1 MNSTGDTGAPAPA
14 DLVLRGGP
22 VVTLDADGTVAAA
35 LAARGGR
42 ILFVGGEEEA
52 AALIGPETRVVQL
65 DGRAVIPG
73 INDSHLHAAWLG
85 AMWPRTV
92 MGGGGLQG
100 PEVGLSTDEDRRE
113 AILRAGRIAASF
125 GITSYTE
132 PGLGPGEDR
141 GPTGCFGSAVF
152 NAYAALADAGELTA
166 RVTVLSLYGELDGP
180 TGMDSFE
187 RGLAQAP
194 VYRGDQRWLR
204 MAGVKIFADGI
215 PPMRSAWTHHCY
227 ADGSHGDLLVEG
239 ADTATREKNLRRM
252 VMLAHAAGHQIGV
265 HATGDRSIE
274 VVVDAVADA
283 VADGRNDARHYVIH
297 GDLVDPGTL
306 VRMGALGMGIN
317 TQPGI
322 AVATSAM
329 LAGALGGEVAA
340 GAWPLAGALAGDA
353 TLCLS
358 SDAPI
363 LAPDWRQGI
372 AAAAGW
378 IDPGHIRDR
387 RELMTSLLRC
397 YTVNAAWQ
405 DQAEA
410 WKGSL
415 EAGKVADLCV
425 LERNP
430 LALDPVELPWVGI
443 ELTAVDGQ
451 VVYERGRAGV

>member
-1 MNSTGDTGAPAPA
+1 MKSTGDTTGPAPA
-14 DLVLRGGP
+14 ELVLRGGP
-22 VVTLDADGTVAAA
+22 VVTLDASGTVAAA

-42 ILFVGGEEEA
+42 IVFVGAEEDA
-52 AALIGPETRVVQL
+52 AVFIGPETRVVEL
-65 DGRAVIPG
+65 EGRTVMPG

-85 AMWPRTV
+85 AMWPHTV
-92 MGGGGLQG
+92 MGGGGLHG
-100 PEVGLSTDEDRRE
+100 PEAVLRTGEDRRE
-113 AILRAGRIAASF
+113 ALRRAGRIAASF

-132 PGLGPGEDR
+132 PGLGPGEDQ

-152 NAYAALADAGELTA
+152 DAYAALADAGELTA

-194 VYRGDQRWLR
+194 AYRGDQRWLR

-274 VVVDAVADA
+274 VVAGAVADA
-283 VADGRNDARHYVIH
+283 AADGRTDARHYIIH
-297 GDLVDPGTL
+297 GDLVDPATL
-306 VRMGALGMGIN
+306 ARLGALGMGIN

-329 LAGALGGEVAA
+329 LARELGGEVAA
-340 GAWPLAGALAGDA
+340 AAWPLAGALVGDA

-372 AAAAGW
+372 AAAAEW
-378 IDPGHIRDR
+378 IGPGHFDDR
-387 RELMTSLLRC
+387 RELMDRLLRC
-397 YTVNAAWQ
+397 YTTNAAWQ
-405 DQAEA
+405 DRAED

-415 EAGKVADLCV
+415 ETGKVADLCV
-425 LERNP
+425 LECNP
-430 LALDPVELPWVGI
+430 LALDPAELPGAGI
-443 ELTAVDGQ
+443 ELTIVDGR
-451 VVYERGRAGV
+451 VVYERGPAAP